1 MQESRLFKIV
11 YHLINNGQSTA
22 PELAKMLEVSIRTI
36 YRDIDSLSN
45 AGIPIYATNGR
56 NGGIKLLDD
65 FVLSKSAFSEQE
77 KAEILLGISSLGVV
91 QYPEANSIISKLS
104 ALFQMNTDNWIEVD
118 LTRWGSVTEREQKM
132 FISLRKSVIAKTQ
145 VKFEY
150 VNIKGEA
157 SKRIVE
163 PGKLAYRDKAWYLYG
178 FCLIRND
185 WRLFRLTR
193 IRNLIITDV
202 HFDRVCNEIIWSEPK
217 DYGTLVNLELQFR
230 DVAIYRL
237 CDILD
242 EEAINQT
249 GDKIN
254 VLVTLP
260 ETEWLYS
267 FLMSFGD
274 SLIMIEPERIRNEVV
289 KRYENAVKQFN
300 LQEAKK

>member
-11 YHLINNGQSTA
+11 YHLINKGQSTA

-36 YRDIDSLSN
+36 YRDIDALSN

-56 NGGIKLLDD
+56 KGGIKLLDN
-65 FVLSKSAFSEQE
+65 FVLGKLAFSEQE
-77 KAEILLGISSLGVV
+77 KAEILMGLRSLGVA
-91 QYPEANSIISKLS
+91 QYPEAYSLVSKLS

-132 FISLRKSVIAKTQ
+132 FASLRKSIIDKAQ
-145 VKFEY
+145 VEFEY
-150 VNIKGEA
+150 ANIKGEA

-163 PGKLAYRDKAWYLYG
+163 PGKLVYRDKAWYLYG
-178 FCLIRND
+178 FCLMRND

-193 IRNLIITDV
+193 IRNLTLTGV

-230 DVAIYRL
+230 DVALFRL

-242 EEAINQT
+242 EEAIRQT
-249 GDKIN
+249 DDKIN
-254 VLVTLP
+254 VSVTVP

-274 SLIMIEPERIRNEVV
+274 SLILIEPERIRNEVV
-289 KRYENAVKQFN
+289 KRYSKAIKQFN
-300 LQEAKK
+300 VQEAKK